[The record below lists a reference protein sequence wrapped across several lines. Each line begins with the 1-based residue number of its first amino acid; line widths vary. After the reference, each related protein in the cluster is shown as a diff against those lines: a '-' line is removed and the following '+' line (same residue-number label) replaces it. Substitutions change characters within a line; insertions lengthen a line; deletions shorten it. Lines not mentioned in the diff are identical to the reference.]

1 MPLNGEVCEFP
12 SEPKV
17 GAVFHLATTGLKKSM
32 VLGLT
37 FTCLLSML
45 ILSIALEDIDIEPSD

>member
-17 GAVFHLATTGLKKSM
+17 GAVFHLATTGLKKS
-32 VLGLT
+32 G
-37 FTCLLSML
+37 FGFDFYLLV
-45 ILSIALEDIDIEPSD
+45 INAYIEHHIRGH